1 MTRILTLAGSTTAWL
16 LAVASAFAAV
26 LALLSLANALHPAID
41 SLSHFRLH
49 LAALAIVCAGL
60 PLIARR
66 WRRFGAIT
74 CLAAIAA
81 SAITLIPFMTP
92 TAVGTAAASASEEP
106 YRLMQANLRFDNES
120 PEPLFALLEQARP
133 DIVTLQEVSRV
144 WIARLEV
151 LQAAYPHRVICERES
166 RLGGAAIL
174 SRFPIKPG
182 NTNCVD
188 DGLLAFASIEV
199 DGQQVDVASLHLH
212 WPWPYDQPEQAAWNA
227 RDLQR
232 LGDTALL
239 AGDFNAAP
247 WSHTTD
253 VLAEGGGLR
262 TAGLVGP
269 TWLRAWLPD
278 TLRRYAGLPLDQIL
292 VKGAISVGELER
304 GPPVGSDHLPVL
316 MEFRLAD

>member
-1 MTRILTLAGSTTAWL
+1 
-16 LAVASAFAAV
+16 
-26 LALLSLANALHPAID
+26 
-41 SLSHFRLH
+41 
-49 LAALAIVCAGL
+49 
-60 PLIARR
+60 
-66 WRRFGAIT
+66 
-74 CLAAIAA
+74 
-81 SAITLIPFMTP
+81 
-92 TAVGTAAASASEEP
+92 
-106 YRLMQANLRFDNES
+106 MQANLRFDNES
-120 PEPLFALLEQARP
+120 PERLLALLAQARP
-133 DIVTLQEVSRV
+133 DIVTLQEVSRF
-144 WIARLEV
+144 WIARLGV

-182 NTNCVD
+182 STDCVD
-188 DGLLAFASIEV
+188 DGLLAFASIEF

-227 RDLQR
+227 RDLRR

-253 VLAEGGGLR
+253 VLAEGCGLR

-278 TLRRYAGLPLDQIL
+278 TLRRYAGLPIDQIL
-292 VKGAISVGELER
+292 VKGAIIPGGIER
-304 GPPVGSDHLPVL
+304 GPSVGSDHLPVL
-316 MEFRLAD
+316 MEFRLAE